1 MQGQRKLWPGTCSEL
16 VWKRY
21 IGKNITIPAT
31 GVHILVSDGVWADDF
46 GGNLTWPD
54 RTMNRT
60 FLSAFQH
67 EPSPFAILLGIKES
81 FRVPRGLA

>member
-1 MQGQRKLWPGTCSEL
+1 
-16 VWKRY
+16 
-21 IGKNITIPAT
+21 
-31 GVHILVSDGVWADDF
+31 
-46 GGNLTWPD
+46 
-54 RTMNRT
+54 MNRT